1 MNPDPFAG
9 DWSRSG
15 HVTHGWELAL
25 AVGREVM
32 KKKRERS
39 VAGELFLTN
48 LAISF
53 FFFLPL
59 NMILWRLIPR
69 VVVAIL

>member
-1 MNPDPFAG
+1 MNPVPFAG

-32 KKKRERS
+32 KKKREKR
-39 VAGELFLTN
+39 GRRIIFDQFGHLL
-48 LAISF
+48 F
-53 FFFLPL
+53 FFFCL
-59 NMILWRLIPR
+59 
-69 VVVAIL
+69 

>member
-1 MNPDPFAG
+1 MNPVPFAG

-32 KKKRERS
+32 KKKERE
-39 VAGELFLTN
+39 AWQENYF
-48 LAISF
+48 
-53 FFFLPL
+53 
-59 NMILWRLIPR
+59 
-69 VVVAIL
+69 